1 MQCTFVNQINTK
13 KKFRDKQI
21 YPTFFQTFEEVTLDK
36 QIKTQTQANV
46 NSNKNEQTHKQKA
59 KEKYYSFT
67 YTPWIFTESNV
78 FYKFRI
84 NKNYLP

>member
-36 QIKTQTQANV
+36 QIKTQTQAKRKQQQKRTNT
-46 NSNKNEQTHKQKA
+46 QTK
-59 KEKYYSFT
+59 S
-67 YTPWIFTESNV
+67 
-78 FYKFRI
+78 
-84 NKNYLP
+84 